1 MILPDSERTRQG
13 AFQARTGPF
22 YRTKTRLG
30 SATRQV
36 DLNNWIFAETD
47 DIIPYRDRLRAGQ
60 TRFFQQDNEHNSS
73 KTCTDYR

>member
-30 SATRQV
+30 SATPQV
-36 DLNNWIFAETD
+36 DLNNWIFAAAG
-47 DIIPYRDRLRAGQ
+47 DIISDRDRRRAGQ
-60 TRFFQQDNEHNSS
+60 TTKIQQDNEHNSS
-73 KTCTDYR
+73 KT

>member
-30 SATRQV
+30 SATPQV
-36 DLNNWIFAETD
+36 DLNNWIFAAAG
-47 DIIPYRDRLRAGQ
+47 DII
-60 TRFFQQDNEHNSS
+60 
-73 KTCTDYR
+73 